1 MESLTGIGTTR
12 NPALARWLAGLA
24 AGAIL
29 WLTACSQL
37 DAFADALSAVPLF
50 IGFLAAGVPLGVT
63 FSFLISAPLV
73 NEVAL
78 VLLAEKGAQ
87 ADVDRHLRRGRRQRH
102 PAGRLRLQLA
112 AVMRLPIRRRFRLA
126 ASGACLR
133 LICVLVLATASS
145 LLTAAAS
152 PSSPSSS
159 TASFPWI
166 EANAAGERQVHLY
179 FFWTSSCPH
188 CQAARPFVEALPAR
202 HPWLLLHSRNLS
214 GDREAVAD
222 YVALAASVGEEA
234 SSVPAFLFCGRMEVG
249 FDRAET
255 TGRALEEALQACRD
269 AGEMASATAAATGA
283 RVPGIDLPLVGRI
296 APEEWSLPVF
306 TLLIAALDAF
316 NPCAFFVLLFLL
328 SLLIHAGSRTRM
340 LFIGSVFLFFS
351 GLIYFLFMA
360 AWLNV
365 FRWLGEIA
373 LVTTV
378 AGVLAIVIALL
389 NIKDYFWFGAGP
401 SLSIPEA
408 AKPGLYRR
416 MRGLL
421 RAESLPAL
429 TLGTIALAI
438 AANSYE
444 LLCTAGFPMVYTRL
458 LTLSDLPSWQHYA
471 YLAFYNLVYVIPL
484 LLITL
489 VFTCTLGSRKLSAA
503 EGRLLKLLS
512 GVMMLGLGGLLVVA
526 PAALNDLRV
535 ALALVAGAIGVS
547 WLVHRLRPRNSDAAG

>member
-1 MESLTGIGTTR
+1 MCRPRHCSQCGELPQTGVRLRPFRPRAVYPQANRHCHASPTPVKEVIWSRRMESLTGIGTTR

-179 FFWTSSCPH
+179 FFWTSTCTH

-202 HPWLLLHSRNLS
+202 HPWLVLHSRNLTT
-214 GDREAVAD
+214 DPNAAD
-222 YVALAASVGEEA
+222 AYVAMAESLGQEA
-234 SSVPAFLFCGRMEVG
+234 SSV
-249 FDRAET
+249 
-255 TGRALEEALQACRD
+255 
-269 AGEMASATAAATGA
+269 
-283 RVPGIDLPLVGRI
+283 
-296 APEEWSLPVF
+296 
-306 TLLIAALDAF
+306 
-316 NPCAFFVLLFLL
+316 
-328 SLLIHAGSRTRM
+328 
-340 LFIGSVFLFFS
+340 
-351 GLIYFLFMA
+351 
-360 AWLNV
+360 
-365 FRWLGEIA
+365 
-373 LVTTV
+373 
-378 AGVLAIVIALL
+378 
-389 NIKDYFWFGAGP
+389 
-401 SLSIPEA
+401 
-408 AKPGLYRR
+408 
-416 MRGLL
+416 
-421 RAESLPAL
+421 PAL

-438 AANSYE
+438 AANSNE
-444 LLCTAGFPMVYTRL
+444 LLCAPGFPMIYTRL
-458 LTLSDLPSWQHYA
+458 LTLSELPPWQHYA
-471 YLAFYNLVYVIPL
+471 YLAFYNVVYVIPL
-484 LLITL
+484 LVITV
-489 VFTCTLGSRKLSAA
+489 VFTYTLGSRKLSEI
-503 EGRLLKLLS
+503 EGRLLKLVS
-512 GVMMLGLGGLLVVA
+512 GTMMLGLGILLIAA
-526 PAALNDLRV
+526 PAVLNDLRV
-535 ALALVAGAIGVS
+535 ALVLLVGSIGLS
-547 WLVHRLRPRNSDAAG
+547 WLVHWLRKPVQGAKNE